1 MSALNRGG
9 SVMFLFECA
18 VTFEAEA
25 ATVWRIWTDVARWP
39 EWDVSKEIAQMDGE
53 FQPGTSGW
61 VKKHNALGGTFAI
74 TSVEPGLALD
84 QREPAAAGP
93 GDLRPR
99 RRASA
104 RRPGPGG
111 QERAGGRRLR
121 RAVPGAGRAADAPG
135 HRDLTGRA
143 ATTGPGRAGPGQTG
157 SGGASAGGAAAGR
170 RSAGRLAGR
179 RSAGL
184 ASRPALSRPA
194 QQAPAGAHRSRL
206 GPSPSGRPGGP
217 AAHPMLLNAPV
228 VNNAPYAGSMPSG
241 VTGRPPWTTR

>member
-74 TSVEPGLALD
+74 TSVEPGRRWISESPLPLGRVIFDHVVEPVPGGQVRVAKSVQVEGGSAGLFRVLAAPRMRRDIETSLVAL
-84 QREPAAAGP
+84 QRRAQAEQAQAKQAQAEQA
-93 GDLRPR
+93 RAEQQ
-99 RRASA
+99 RASA
-104 RRPGPGG
+104 
-111 QERAGGRRLR
+111 
-121 RAVPGAGRAADAPG
+121 GARQA
-135 HRDLTGRA
+135 L
-143 ATTGPGRAGPGQTG
+143 
-157 SGGASAGGAAAGR
+157 AGR
-170 RSAGRLAGR
+170 RSARRSAGRRSAGR

-184 ASRPALSRPA
+184 AGRHRTAGWGP
-194 QQAPAGAHRSRL
+194 APAAGQ
-206 GPSPSGRPGGP
+206 
-217 AAHPMLLNAPV
+217 AA
-228 VNNAPYAGSMPSG
+228 
-241 VTGRPPWTTR
+241 PPHTPCCLTPP